1 MKVRHGFVSNSSSSS
16 FVIVGSESIKTVN
29 ANDDHAFI
37 LEGVNRDLFLSTMH
51 CSELKEDEI
60 EKIKAADQIAL
71 TRFLGDY
78 STNDEHFGFEDN
90 YGYGKALPPPPSY
103 TCYDYMSGGHGGPYS
118 EDYVHKVHDGIF
130 ILKEYPYED

>member
-29 ANDDHAFI
+29 AHDAHAFI

-51 CSELKEDEI
+51 QSELTEDEI
-60 EKIKAADQIAL
+60 ERIKSADQIAL
-71 TRFLGDY
+71 TRFLGDH
-78 STNDEHFGFEDN
+78 STIDEHFGFEDN
-90 YGYGKALPPPPSY
+90 GWYGKPMPPPPSY

-118 EDYVHKVHDGIF
+118 EDDFHKVHDDIF

>member
-90 YGYGKALPPPPSY
+90 
-103 TCYDYMSGGHGGPYS
+103 
-118 EDYVHKVHDGIF
+118 
-130 ILKEYPYED
+130 

>member
-1 MKVRHGFVSNSSSSS
+1 MKIRIGFVSNSSSSS

-29 ANDDHAFI
+29 TNDDHAFI

-51 CSELKEDEI
+51 LSELKEDEI

-78 STNDEHFGFEDN
+78 STIDEHFGFEETS
-90 YGYGKALPPPPSY
+90 GYGKALPPPPSY
-103 TCYDYMSGGHGGPYS
+103 TCYDYMSGNHGGPYS
-118 EDYVHKVHDGIF
+118 EDNFHKVHEGIF
-130 ILKEYPYED
+130 IRKEYQDED